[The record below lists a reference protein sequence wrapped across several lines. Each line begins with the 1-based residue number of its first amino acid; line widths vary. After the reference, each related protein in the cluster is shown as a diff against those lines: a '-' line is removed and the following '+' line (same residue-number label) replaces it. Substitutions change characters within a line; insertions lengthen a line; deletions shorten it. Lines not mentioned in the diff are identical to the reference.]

1 MKKYIL
7 LPIAALCLAACS
19 TDDTAEQPVVGQTP
33 ICIKAV
39 LDDGNTTRAYTSS
52 AFRNNKIVYVWADMI
67 DISTNAKTEYFN
79 AWELRATN
87 TAGQLQANSAVKFY
101 PATNLLD
108 MYAMA
113 GTFSGYSLNAYN
125 GLPTGGIYHT
135 VSDNQTGEAAY
146 YNSDLLYA
154 QLKSQQPVED
164 ETGVTM
170 RFYHL
175 LSKVRV
181 VLIPGTGNTSINAY
195 NNQVLRN
202 ATVKLLNVHTRV
214 KFSPS
219 KNVSMEDFA
228 TDPSVRAGMITLA
241 PKNDNDAV
249 DYNPQRDVTLATGV
263 AAFDT
268 NNDVTD
274 DSYGDAIIVPQTF
287 TVTPENEGKFIQV
300 TLTDPVT
307 NQTHDTYFRFANN
320 FTFESGKQYQFILT
334 LDRIGDT
341 YSVTPTISSWTSEVE
356 NRAVDLKQP
365 TN

>member
-19 TDDTAEQPVVGQTP
+19 TDDTAEQSVVGKTP

-39 LDDGNTTRAYTSS
+39 LDNGNATRAYTNNSL
-52 AFRNNKIVYVWADMI
+52 RNNKSVYVWADMI
-67 DISTNAKTEYFN
+67 DINTSAKTEYFK
-79 AWELRATN
+79 AWELKATTTSGEL
-87 TAGQLQANSAVKFY
+87 TATDVKFF

-113 GTFSGYSLNAYN
+113 GNFSGYALNAYSS
-125 GLPTGGIYHT
+125 LPTDNTFIYHT
-135 VSDNQTGEAAY
+135 VFDNQTGEAAY

-154 QLKSQQPVED
+154 QLKSQQPVEAS
-164 ETGVTM
+164 TGVTM
-170 RFYHL
+170 KFYHL

-195 NNQVLRN
+195 NNSVLQN

-219 KNVSMEDFA
+219 KNVTMQNFT

-241 PKNDNDAV
+241 PKNNDDAV

-263 AAFDT
+263 AAFDSK
-268 NNDVTD
+268 NDVTD

-287 TVTPENEGKFIQV
+287 TVTQENEGKFIQV

-341 YSVTPTISSWTSEVE
+341 YQVTPTISSWTSEVE
-356 NRAVDLKQP
+356 NRAVDLKQ
-365 TN
+365 N